1 MRVHHLHFGH
11 AGQGAVLVDAISTNQ
26 SYITLTLLQHNSFRT
41 TAERPPKGSWR
52 TGYLVASFLIRV
64 FDNFL
69 RLSSKGKTRMT
80 LAMTKAK
87 NDTGQRSQ
95 TTVRLPH
102 VQEGIKQ
109 KQGRC
114 NRSLWRVRFSASA
127 LEHQRKNNK
136 FQLISVPLP

>member
-26 SYITLTLLQHNSFRT
+26 SYIPLLQHNSFRT

-114 NRSLWRVRFSASA
+114 NRSLWR
-127 LEHQRKNNK
+127 E
-136 FQLISVPLP
+136 